1 MNPIF
6 KILDTV
12 FGSIGD
18 VLSNISP
25 GVQRTIRSAFF
36 TLIFIIAMVGIYIG
50 YTKGK
55 NAASIKSDPLAKFTN
70 QVFDIDIKRERDDG
84 KFGDMLE
91 TESINEMK
99 ISDPKKNKYAT
110 KDRFDPDF
118 DAGIVEGG
126 RDKKIWA
133 RPEMEDKNM
142 IFDGSTDKLK
152 KEEPVRDITKKGNP
166 FDNNN
171 EEIMDRTQSK
181 ITPDNPSAIESNIK
195 TDAESGS
202 VKKEKRKLIR
212 SRESGPK
219 LINRES
225 DLIKN

>member
-12 FGSIGD
+12 FGSIGNILND
-18 VLSNISP
+18 ISP
-25 GVQRTIRSAFF
+25 SIQRTIRSAFF
-36 TLIFIIAMVGIYIG
+36 SLIFIIAMVGIYFG

-55 NAASIKSDPLAKFTN
+55 NAATIKSDPLAKFTN

-84 KFGDMLE
+84 RFGDMIESE
-91 TESINEMK
+91 TINEMK
-99 ISDPKKNKYAT
+99 ISDPNKIKYPA

-126 RDKKIWA
+126 RDKKVWA

-142 IFDGSTDKLK
+142 IFDGSTDKSK
-152 KEEPVRDITKKGNP
+152 KEESVRGITKKGNP
-166 FDNNN
+166 FDQNN
-171 EEIMDRTQSK
+171 EEIMDKTRSK
-181 ITPDNPSAIESNIK
+181 ITQDNPSAIESNIK
-195 TDAESGS
+195 ADPESGN

-212 SRESGPK
+212 SKEAGPK
-219 LINRES
+219 LINRDS